1 MKTYKNSNVMLL
13 MAFILGTIFCY
24 HNLSDKIALYMQNP
38 PRLLFMLVSFL
49 IMLGLTLLSFY
60 PHKISKSKDDVRNEV
75 TITVL
80 SLLNISIFLYYFTIV
95 AQNQG
100 LKINSL
106 KIIILII
113 GGLMIFVGNLL
124 PQMPFRSC
132 IGFKLPWILK
142 DKLCWQ
148 KTHRF
153 AGFTAIPLGI
163 LQCLLVLFLDNNNLV
178 FMFGLGLWIVSVC
191 IYSLFIFFRVTK

>member
-1 MKTYKNSNVMLL
+1 MKIYKNSNVMLL
-13 MAFILGTIFCY
+13 MVFILGTIFCY
-24 HNLSDKIALYMQNP
+24 HNLPNKIVLFMQSP

-49 IMLGLTLLSFY
+49 IMLGLTVLSFY
-60 PHKISKSKDDVRNEV
+60 PHKISKSKDGVRNEV
-75 TITVL
+75 TTTVL
-80 SLLNISIFLYYFTIV
+80 SLLNIAIFLYYFMIV

-100 LKINSL
+100 LKINAL

-163 LQCLLVLFLDNNNLV
+163 LQCLLALFVDNNNLV
-178 FMFGLGLWIVSVC
+178 FMLGIGLWIVSVC
-191 IYSLFIFFRVTK
+191 IYSIFIFFRVTK